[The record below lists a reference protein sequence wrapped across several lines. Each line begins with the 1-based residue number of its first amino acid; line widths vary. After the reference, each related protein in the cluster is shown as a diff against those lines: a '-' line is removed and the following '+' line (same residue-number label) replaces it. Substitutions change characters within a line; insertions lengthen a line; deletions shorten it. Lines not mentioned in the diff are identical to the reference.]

1 MRLRMRSF
9 ALLRM
14 TLGRYLRMS
23 LLSCLL
29 TLYVALHAQ
38 TRQMTFPDT
47 SLADV
52 LTAIDEQYPETKIH
66 FVYNQLE
73 KIRVNLDFSAS
84 SAEEAVR
91 AAVGHRP
98 IRVTTY
104 GNRLFVEYEQPTL
117 TDVDEL
123 DPSPLVI
130 KLRPLPNVDYNYQ
143 YAAVQLHPHQTTLRV
158 AGTQLAHV
166 GTAFDLLSYLPGFS
180 IDDPS
185 ALIYLDDMP
194 ISMLSDLMT
203 WDSDGISSIDY
214 SVNDDRVAY
223 SGKSRVVH
231 IRTLRPSALGWQGQI
246 HSRVAMGYGKNF
258 RQSASADVHRQKW
271 DLVTRLDYDRQG
283 FYQDLR
289 LNEKSI
295 IERYPAHTLRMS
307 AGMNIR
313 LTPAHEVGFRYQY
326 SDLLNTIEQQA
337 EEARMGH
344 FNTGNLTGLG
354 TDRSTWL
361 LNYAP
366 HHDLNVYYRGHTDH
380 WQLRMG
386 GNYYHDGFSLMDD
399 YRFVVRPVVQRNEIK
414 NTLWAVKAEAD
425 RKLRRGVLSL
435 GAEYSH
441 TLREDYYLQSDANL
455 QDFTQQ
461 AYRQRRQDRISTRL
475 SYLVQQN
482 RVTTEVGV
490 RFENIDAQ
498 IRPDKHFFLFASLG
512 YTGQRW
518 QMVGSYAMHSAM
530 PTYGQTNGFAH
541 YNLEMLAVSGNP
553 DLRPSILHQWT
564 LQAQYG
570 HFNFIG
576 NVQTVKDYIAQRI
589 GAYSAGYFLNYDNVP
604 KATMADATL
613 NYSTTIGPW
622 QTQASASIFAQN
634 LKISYTDGTRMFND
648 PLLRLSWHNQVQLP
662 WGWYGLAELQLHS
675 SGHRG
680 SVWQQ
685 HWEQLDLGILKTYK
699 RWNFRLKVEDVFKS
713 NQSATL
719 SYGNNVVYSR
729 RCYADSRRLSL
740 TVKYK
745 FGAQKQNRSYQG
757 VDAGSAE
764 RERMQ

>member
-1 MRLRMRSF
+1 MKLRVC
-9 ALLRM
+9 LLSW
-14 TLGRYLRMS
+14 LVS
-23 LLSCLL
+23 LLTVVLQ
-29 TLYVALHAQ
+29 AQ
-38 TRQMTFPDT
+38 TSLLTFPDT

-73 KIRVNLDFSAS
+73 KIRVNLDFSAD

-91 AAVGHRP
+91 KAVGHRP
-98 IRVTTY
+98 IRITTY
-104 GNRLFVEYEQPTL
+104 GNHLFVEYEQPAL
-117 TDVDEL
+117 IDAEEMES
-123 DPSPLVI
+123 SPLFI
-130 KLRPLPNVDYNYQ
+130 KLRPLPNVDYSYQ
-143 YAAVQLHPHQTTLRV
+143 YSAVQLHQHQTTLRV
-158 AGTQLAHV
+158 AGTQLAHA
-166 GTAFDLLSYLPGFS
+166 GTAFDLLSYLPGLS

-185 ALIYLDDMP
+185 VMIYLDDMP
-194 ISMLSDLMT
+194 ISMLSDLT
-203 WDSDGISSIDY
+203 AWDSDDIQSIDY
-214 SVNDDRVAY
+214 SINDDRVAY
-223 SGKSRVVH
+223 SGKSRVIH
-231 IRTLRPSALGWQGQI
+231 IHTLRPSAFGWQGQLQ
-246 HSRVAMGYGKNF
+246 SRLAMGYGKSS
-258 RQSASADVHRQKW
+258 RQSASADIHQQKW
-271 DLVTRLDYDRQG
+271 DLMTRIDYGRQG

-289 LNEKSI
+289 LNEKSLL
-295 IERYPAHTLRMS
+295 ERYPTHTLRMS

-337 EEARMGH
+337 EEVRMGQ
-344 FNTGNLTGLG
+344 FNSGNFMGL
-354 TDRSTWL
+354 DSVRSTWL
-361 LNYAP
+361 LDYAP
-366 HHDLNVYYRGHTDH
+366 HHDLNVYYRGQTDH
-380 WQLRMG
+380 WQMRMG

-399 YRFVVRPVVQRNEIK
+399 YRFVARPIVQRNEVM
-414 NTLWAVKAEAD
+414 NTLWAVKAEVE

-441 TLREDYYLQSDANL
+441 TLREDYYLQSNNKL
-455 QDFTQQ
+455 QDFSQQ

-475 SYLVQQN
+475 AYQVQQN
-482 RVTTEVGV
+482 RVTSEVGV
-490 RFENIDAQ
+490 RYENIDAQ
-498 IRPDKHFFLFASLG
+498 IRPDQHLFLFASVG

-541 YNLEMLAVSGNP
+541 YNMEMLAVSGNP
-553 DLRPSILHQWT
+553 DLRPSILNQWT

-589 GAYSAGYFLNYDNVP
+589 GAYSAGYFLNYDNVSQA
-604 KATMADATL
+604 KMADATL
-613 NYSTTIGPW
+613 NYSNTIGLW
-622 QTQASASIFAQN
+622 QTQVSASVFAQD
-634 LKISYTDGTRMFND
+634 LKISYTDGTRKFND
-648 PLLRLSWHNQVQLP
+648 PMLRVSWHNQVQLP
-662 WGWYGLAELQLHS
+662 WGLYGLAELQLHS

-680 SVWQQ
+680 SVWQK
-685 HWEQLDLGILKTYK
+685 HWEQIDLGVLKTYR
-699 RWNFRLKVEDVFKS
+699 RWDFQLKAEDVFKT
-713 NQSATL
+713 NQSVTL

-745 FGAQKQNRSYQG
+745 FGVQKPNRTYQG
-757 VDAGSAE
+757 FEAGNSE

>member
-1 MRLRMRSF
+1 MK
-9 ALLRM
+9 
-14 TLGRYLRMS
+14 LGVS
-23 LLSCLL
+23 LFLSVLA
-29 TLYVALHAQ
+29 VALHAQ

-73 KIRVNLDFSAS
+73 KIRVNYDFSAS

-98 IRVTTY
+98 IRITTY
-104 GNRLFVEYEQPTL
+104 GNHLFVEYEQPSM
-117 TDVDEL
+117 TDAEEL
-123 DPSPLVI
+123 EPSPLLI
-130 KLRPLPNVDYNYQ
+130 KLKPLPNVDYRYQ
-143 YAAVQLHPHQTTLRV
+143 YAAVQLHQHRTTLRV
-158 AGTQLAHV
+158 ADTQLAHV

-185 ALIYLDDMP
+185 VMIYLDDMP
-194 ISMLSDLMT
+194 ISMLSDLTT
-203 WDSDGISSIDY
+203 WDSDDILSIDY
-214 SVNDDRVAY
+214 TVNDDRVAY

-231 IRTLRPSALGWQGQI
+231 VHTLRSSSLGWQGQL
-246 HSRVAMGYGKNF
+246 HSRFFMGYGKSF
-258 RQSASADVHRQKW
+258 RQSASADIHRQKW
-271 DLVTRLDYDRQG
+271 NLMTRVDYERRG
-283 FYQDLR
+283 VYQDLR
-289 LNEKSI
+289 LNDRPLL
-295 IERYPAHTLRMS
+295 ERYPTHALSFS
-307 AGMNIR
+307 AGLNIH

-337 EEARMGH
+337 EEVRMGY
-344 FNTGNLTGLG
+344 FNPNNILGL
-354 TDRSTWL
+354 DSVRSTWL
-361 LNYAP
+361 LDYAP

-380 WQLRMG
+380 WQMRMG
-386 GNYYHDGFSLMDD
+386 GNFYHDGFSLMDD

-414 NTLWAVKAEAD
+414 NTLWAVKAEAE
-425 RKLRRGVLSL
+425 RKMRRGVLSL

-441 TLREDYYLQSDANL
+441 TLREDYYLQSDAKL

-475 SYLVQQN
+475 AYILQLKHISAEAGMRY
-482 RVTTEVGV
+482 
-490 RFENIDAQ
+490 ENIDAQ
-498 IRPDKHFFLFASLG
+498 IRPKQHLFPFASVG

-518 QMVGSYAMHSAM
+518 QFVGSYAMHSAM

-570 HFNFIG
+570 HFTFIG
-576 NVQTVKDYIAQRI
+576 NVQTVRDYIAQRI

-604 KATMADATL
+604 QATMADVTL
-613 NYSTTIGPW
+613 NYSNTIGPW
-622 QTQASASIFAQN
+622 QTQASASVFAQN
-634 LKISYTDGTRMFND
+634 LKIIYTDGTRKFND
-648 PLLRLSWHNQVQLP
+648 PMLRVSWHNQVQLP
-662 WGWYGLAELQLHS
+662 WGLYGLAELLFHS

-685 HWEQLDLGILKTYK
+685 HQEQLDLGVLKAYK
-699 RWNFRLKVEDVFKS
+699 RWNFQLKAEDVFKT

-729 RCYADSRRLSL
+729 RCYADSRRISL

-757 VDAGSAE
+757 FDAGNDE

>member
-1 MRLRMRSF
+1 MK
-9 ALLRM
+9 
-14 TLGRYLRMS
+14 LGVS
-23 LLSCLL
+23 LFLSVLA
-29 TLYVALHAQ
+29 VALHAQ

-73 KIRVNLDFSAS
+73 KIRVNFDFSAS

-104 GNRLFVEYEQPTL
+104 GNHLFVEYEQPVL
-117 TDVDEL
+117 TDAEEL
-123 DPSPLVI
+123 EPSPLFI
-130 KLRPLPNVDYNYQ
+130 KLRPLPNVDYRYQ
-143 YAAVQLHPHQTTLRV
+143 YAAVQQHQHRTTLRV
-158 AGTQLAHV
+158 ADTQLAHV

-185 ALIYLDDMP
+185 VMIYLDDMP
-194 ISMLSDLMT
+194 ISMLSDLTT
-203 WDSDGISSIDY
+203 WDSDDILSVDY
-214 SVNDDRVAY
+214 SINDDRVAY

-231 IRTLRPSALGWQGQI
+231 IHTLRPSALGWQGQL
-246 HSRVAMGYGKNF
+246 HSRAAMGHGKNF
-258 RQSASADVHRQKW
+258 RQSASADIHRQKW
-271 DLVTRLDYDRQG
+271 GLMTRLDYDRQG
-283 FYQDLR
+283 IYQDLR
-289 LNEKSI
+289 LNGKSI
-295 IERYPAHTLRMS
+295 IERYPAHMLRMS
-307 AGMNIR
+307 AGMNMR

-344 FNTGNLTGLG
+344 FNTGSLTGLD

-366 HHDLNVYYRGHTDH
+366 HHDLNVFYRGHTDH

-386 GNYYHDGFSLMDD
+386 GNFYHDGFNLMDD
-399 YRFVVRPVVQRNEIK
+399 YRFVARPIVQRNEVV
-414 NTLWAVKAEAD
+414 NTLWAAKAEAE

-435 GAEYSH
+435 GTEYSH
-441 TLREDYYLQSDANL
+441 TLREEYYLQSDAKL
-455 QDFTQQ
+455 QDFAQQ
-461 AYRQRRQDRISTRL
+461 SYRQRRQGRISTRL
-475 SYLVQQN
+475 AYLVQQN
-482 RVTTEVGV
+482 RVTTEVGM

-498 IRPDKHFFLFASLG
+498 IRPKQHLFMFASVG

-570 HFNFIG
+570 QFNFIG

-613 NYSTTIGPW
+613 NYSNTIGPW
-622 QTQASASIFAQN
+622 QTQASASVFAQD
-634 LKISYTDGTRMFND
+634 LKISYTNGTRKFND
-648 PLLRLSWHNQVQLP
+648 PMLRVSWHNLVQLP
-662 WGWYGLAELQLHS
+662 WGLYGLAELQLHS

-685 HWEQLDLGILKTYK
+685 HQEQLDLGVLKAYK
-699 RWNFRLKVEDVFKS
+699 RWNFQLKAEDVFKT

-740 TVKYK
+740 SVKYK
-745 FGAQKQNRSYQG
+745 FGVQKPNRTYQG
-757 VDAGSAE
+757 FEAGNAE